1 MQNYLIKNISL
12 VNEGKTRVADLLI
25 QNGRIEKIADQISPA
40 FAVTEING
48 EGKYLL
54 PGVIDD
60 QVHFREPGL
69 THKATIYTEARAA
82 VAGGVTSFME
92 MPNTLPPA
100 FTQELLEQKY
110 AIGARSSLANY
121 SFYMGTSNDNAEE
134 ALRTNDKK
142 KDVCGIK
149 IFMGSSTG
157 NLLVDNYLTLDRLFR
172 DSEVL
177 IATHC
182 EDEKIIRQNL
192 ERIKK
197 ENRELTAADHP
208 LIRDE
213 EACFESSLTAIQ
225 FAKKY
230 GSRLH
235 VFHLSTEKEMQL
247 FSNLLPLEEKRIT
260 TEVCVH
266 HLHFSSDDYATL
278 GNRIKC
284 NPAIKAPHNREALWK
299 ALLDDRLDLIAT
311 DHAPHTLEEKG
322 LVRNADGSLSPI
334 GGDGAHAGSGR
345 SGGGSGAHAAGGSAY
360 ERAHAG
366 LPLVQHSLLLMLHY
380 VKEGRISLEK
390 VVEKMSHAVA
400 TCFRIEERGYIRE
413 GYFADLV
420 IVDMGQPSTVLG
432 PSGGHPSA
440 AVRVH
445 RSTAEEQGLPQA
457 RPGNILYKCGWSP
470 LEGFNFPASVT
481 HTFVN
486 GHLVY
491 GKEGFDESQWGRRLS
506 FTP

>member
-1 MQNYLIKNISL
+1 MRNYLIKNIFI
-12 VNEGKTRVADLLI
+12 VNEGRITTGDLLLK
-25 QNGRIEKIADQISPA
+25 NGRIEKIGTGLQPS

-54 PGVIDD
+54 PGAIDD

-82 VAGGVTSFME
+82 VAGGITSFME
-92 MPNTLPPA
+92 MPNTIPPA
-100 FTQELLEQKY
+100 FTHGLLEQKY
-110 AIGARSSLANY
+110 AIGASHSLANY

-134 ALRTNDKK
+134 ALRTNQRK

-172 DSEVL
+172 ESEVL

-182 EDEKIIRQNL
+182 EEEKIIRRNL
-192 ERIKK
+192 ERLRA
-197 ENRELTAADHP
+197 EGRELVPSDHP

-225 FAKKY
+225 FAQKHN
-230 GSRLH
+230 SRLH
-235 VFHLSTEKEMQL
+235 VFHLSTAKEMAL
-247 FSNLLPLEEKRIT
+247 FGNMIPLADKRIT
-260 TEVCVH
+260 AEVCVH
-266 HLHFSSDDYATL
+266 HLHFTSDDYPRL

-284 NPAIKAPHNREALWK
+284 NPAIKAPQNREALWQ

-311 DHAPHTLEEKG
+311 DHAPHTLAEKE
-322 LVRNADGSLSPI
+322 VP
-334 GGDGAHAGSGR
+334 
-345 SGGGSGAHAAGGSAY
+345 Y
-360 ERAHAG
+360 EKAHAG

-380 VKEGRISLEK
+380 VRLGKISLEK

-400 TCFRIEERGYIRE
+400 TCFQIAERGYIRE
-413 GYFADLV
+413 GYYADVV
-420 IVDMGQPSTVLG
+420 IVDQDQPSV
-432 PSGGHPSA
+432 
-440 AVRVH
+440 VR
-445 RSTAEEQGLPQA
+445 PD
-457 RPGNILYKCGWSP
+457 NILYKCGWSP
-470 LEGFNFPASVT
+470 LEGFEFPATVT

-491 GKEGFDESQWGRRLS
+491 GNGSFDESQKGLRLR
-506 FTP
+506 FDR

>member
-1 MQNYLIKNISL
+1 MRNYLIKNISL
-12 VNEGKTRVADLLI
+12 VNEGKITPSDLLFK
-25 QNGRIEKIADQISPA
+25 NGRIEKIGEGIQPS

-69 THKATIYTEARAA
+69 THKASIYTEAKAA

-100 FTQELLEQKY
+100 FTQDLLEEKY
-110 AIGARSSLANY
+110 AIGAKHSLANY
-121 SFYMGTSNDNAEE
+121 SFYMGTSNDNADE

-142 KDVCGIK
+142 RDVCGIK
-149 IFMGSSTG
+149 IFMGASTG

-172 DSEVL
+172 ESEVL

-182 EDEKIIRQNL
+182 EEEKIIRRNL
-192 ERIKK
+192 QRLKA
-197 ENRELTAADHP
+197 ENRELVASDHP
-208 LIRDE
+208 IIRDE

-225 FAKKY
+225 FAQKY
-230 GSRLH
+230 NSRLH
-235 VFHLSTEKEMQL
+235 VFHLTTEREMQL
-247 FSNLLPLEEKRIT
+247 FGNMIPLAEKRIT
-260 TEVCVH
+260 SEVCVH
-266 HLHFSSDDYATL
+266 HLHFTSDDYARL
-278 GNRIKC
+278 GNQIKC
-284 NPAIKAPHNREALWK
+284 NPAIKAPHNREALWT

-322 LVRNADGSLSPI
+322 YFRDSDGRLKMLSA
-334 GGDGAHAGSGR
+334 GGHGS
-345 SGGGSGAHAAGGSAY
+345 GSAY

-366 LPLVQHSLLLMLHY
+366 LPLVQHSLRLMLHY
-380 VKEGRISLEK
+380 VREGRISLEK

-400 TCFRIEERGYIRE
+400 ACFRISERGFIRE
-413 GYFADLV
+413 GYFADAV
-420 IVDMGQPSTVLG
+420 IIDMNQSSTV
-432 PSGGHPSA
+432 
-440 AVRVH
+440 
-445 RSTAEEQGLPQA
+445 
-457 RPGNILYKCGWSP
+457 RPDNILYKCGWSP
-470 LEGFNFPASVT
+470 LEGFEFPATIT

-491 GKEGFDESQWGRRLS
+491 GNGAFDESQYGQRMRFDL
-506 FTP
+506 

>member
-1 MQNYLIKNISL
+1 MRNYLIKHVSI
-12 VNEGKTRVADLLI
+12 VNEGRISTADLLLK
-25 QNGRIEKIADQISPA
+25 NGRIEKMGPGIQPA

-48 EGKYLL
+48 EGKHLL
-54 PGVIDD
+54 PGLIDD

-69 THKATIYTEARAA
+69 THKATIYTEAKAA

-92 MPNTLPPA
+92 MPNTLPPV

-110 AIGARSSLANY
+110 AIGARSALANY

-134 ALRTNDKK
+134 ALRINDKK
-142 KDVCGIK
+142 NEVCGLK

-172 DSEVL
+172 ECELL

-192 ERIKK
+192 ERLRL
-197 ENRELTAADHP
+197 EGRELVAADHP
-208 LIRDE
+208 LIRDA

-225 FAKKY
+225 FAQKY
-230 GSRLH
+230 NTRLH
-235 VFHLSTEKEMQL
+235 IFHLSTEREMQL
-247 FSNLLPLEEKRIT
+247 FSNLLPLKDKRIT
-260 TEVCVH
+260 AEVCVH
-266 HLHFSSDDYATL
+266 HLHFTSDDYEHL
-278 GNRIKC
+278 GNQIKC

-311 DHAPHTLEEKG
+311 DHAPHTLEEKALIRG
-322 LVRNADGSLSPI
+322 VERMEPLA
-334 GGDGAHAGSGR
+334 GA
-345 SGGGSGAHAAGGSAY
+345 GSAY

-380 VKEGRISLEK
+380 VREGRISLEK

-400 TCFRIEERGYIRE
+400 TCFQIAERGYIRE

-420 IVDMGQPSTVLG
+420 LVDLN
-432 PSGGHPSA
+432 A
-440 AVRVH
+440 ASRVS
-445 RSTAEEQGLPQA
+445 RE
-457 RPGNILYKCGWSP
+457 NILYKCGWSP
-470 LEGFNFPASVT
+470 LEGFEFPATVT

-491 GKEGFDESQWGRRLS
+491 GNGVFDESQWGQRLR
-506 FTP
+506 FDR